1 MSDGT
6 GGSSTTWRVW
16 NDLKRKE
23 DELKWGGPQPGLG
36 PQYDSMGRVA
46 DTAAHLGMAWGRE
59 QMGRVSRVRRA
70 LDDSGP
76 IARRMIVERLSGID
90 LSSIWGILVSA
101 GQDIALYYGGSVL
114 IGGAIGGFGGA
125 FVGGVGA
132 LPGAA
137 AGAAAGSY
145 VGGAVLAML
154 GLKSLVEGLAQSIP
168 DALRCYEDGFLKAWG
183 PLRQDGRFGLDMT
196 DG

>member
-1 MSDGT
+1 MSDGI
-6 GGSSTTWRVW
+6 GGTSTTWRVW

-46 DTAAHLGMAWGRE
+46 DAAAHLGIAWGRE
-59 QMGRVSRVRRA
+59 QMGRVNRVRRA

-90 LSSIWGILVSA
+90 LSAIWGILISA
-101 GQDIALYYGGSVL
+101 CQDIALYYGGSVL

-137 AGAAAGSY
+137 AGAVYHIIAR
-145 VGGAVLAML
+145 GAS
-154 GLKSLVEGLAQSIP
+154 GK
-168 DALRCYEDGFLKAWG
+168 
-183 PLRQDGRFGLDMT
+183 
-196 DG
+196 